1 MGETILFV
9 VFVCM
14 GASGA
19 ILIWKRT
26 GNYDVDY
33 FTKII
38 GWALFG
44 FSVYGIFELISRYI
58 II

>member
-9 VFVCM
+9 VFVCL
-14 GASGA
+14 GAAGA

-38 GWALFG
+38 GWALFA
-44 FSVYGIFELISRYI
+44 FSLYGIFELISRYI
-58 II
+58 I

>member
-9 VFVCM
+9 VFVCLSAA
-14 GASGA
+14 GGT
-19 ILIWKRT
+19 LIFKRT

-38 GWALFG
+38 GWALFIVG
-44 FSVYGIFELISRYI
+44 AYGIFELVGRYI
-58 II
+58 I

>member
-1 MGETILFV
+1 MGETILLI
-9 VFVCM
+9 VFVCL
-14 GASGA
+14 GTAGG

-38 GWALFG
+38 GWALFA
-44 FSVYGIFELISRYI
+44 FSIYGIFELISRYI
-58 II
+58 I